1 MKKILIC
8 LLVLALLAA
17 VYFFGIGFTKQD
29 SAFVTDWSVSE
40 DGSQMTLR
48 LGVSSSIGYIRK
60 VSVQQNGSSLYLDC
74 FRAFGGING
83 SLGAKSEYTIPLND
97 SVQSICLHRAPGY
110 QQVLVRN
117 SDGSWQLENN
127 EVPGFHL
134 S

>member
-1 MKKILIC
+1 MKKALIC

-17 VYFFGIGFTKQD
+17 GYLFGIGFTKQN
-29 SAFVTDWSVSE
+29 SVYVTDWSVSE

-60 VSVQQNGSSLYLDC
+60 VSVRQQGQALFLDC

-83 SLGAKSEYTIPLND
+83 SLGAKSVFTIPLND
-97 SVQSICLHRAPGY
+97 TVQSICFHRAPGY

-117 SDGSWQLENN
+117 PDGSWQLENN